1 MRDLNFYEN
10 KQINPKGHI
19 SMTLFKGTYDN
30 GKINGEILKTYEE
43 HNLIVNM
50 ASNLMAGRMAPD
62 NTTPRIISTP
72 SYDEFGQITST
83 TSKETSSKYPLL
95 NGFQYLALGNGLL
108 ESEDFQKN
116 DEKNSKKGAYLYDPT
131 TSMSIDEQKI
141 RDSLQNETIR
151 KKITSWA
158 FVDENGDISDKETN
172 ILKLTTLFN
181 ENDLSSEEN
190 GTLFELA
197 SSDSSKA
204 YDRHFIV
211 EMGLFGGDATDN
223 ANTGYMFN
231 YKLFP
236 AWNKIEGSSLLINW
250 IITF

>member
-108 ESEDFQKN
+108 ENEDFQN
-116 DEKNSKKGAYLYDPT
+116 DNSKK
-131 TSMSIDEQKI
+131 I
-141 RDSLQNETIR
+141 
-151 KKITSWA
+151 KKY
-158 FVDENGDISDKETN
+158 KE
-172 ILKLTTLFN
+172 KEF
-181 ENDLSSEEN
+181 
-190 GTLFELA
+190 
-197 SSDSSKA
+197 
-204 YDRHFIV
+204 
-211 EMGLFGGDATDN
+211 
-223 ANTGYMFN
+223 
-231 YKLFP
+231 
-236 AWNKIEGSSLLINW
+236 
-250 IITF
+250 

>member
-30 GKINGEILKTYEE
+30 GKINGEIIKTYEE

-50 ASNLMAGRMAPD
+50 ASNLMAGRMTPD

-83 TSKETSSKYPLL
+83 TSKETSSKYPLS

-108 ESEDFQKN
+108 ESEDFQN
-116 DEKNSKKGAYLYDPT
+116 DNSKKGAYLYDPT
-131 TSMSIDEQKI
+131 TSMPIDEQKVQN
-141 RDSLQNETIR
+141 SLQNETIR

-211 EMGLFGGDATDN
+211 EMGLFGGDATDD

>member
-50 ASNLMAGRMAPD
+50 ASNLMAGRMAPA

-211 EMGLFGGDATDN
+211 EMGLFGGDATDD

>member
-108 ESEDFQKN
+108 ESEDFQN
-116 DEKNSKKGAYLYDPT
+116 DNSKKGAYLYDPT
-131 TSMSIDEQKI
+131 TSMSIDEQKVQN
-141 RDSLQNETIR
+141 SLQNETIR

>member
-19 SMTLFKGTYDN
+19 SMTLFKGTYNN

-108 ESEDFQKN
+108 ESEDFQN
-116 DEKNSKKGAYLYDPT
+116 DNDNSKKGAYLYDPT

-197 SSDSSKA
+197 SSNSSKA

-211 EMGLFGGDATDN
+211 EMGLFGGDATDD
-223 ANTGYMFN
+223 ANTGYIFN

>member
-30 GKINGEILKTYEE
+30 GKINGEILKTSEE

-108 ESEDFQKN
+108 ENEDFQN
-116 DEKNSKKGAYLYDPT
+116 DNSKKGAYLYDPT
-131 TSMSIDEQKI
+131 TSMPIDEQKVQN
-141 RDSLQNETIR
+141 SLQNETIR

-211 EMGLFGGDATDN
+211 EMGLFGGDATDD
-223 ANTGYMFN
+223 ANTGYIFN

>member
-19 SMTLFKGTYDN
+19 SMTLFKGTYNN

-108 ESEDFQKN
+108 ESEDFQN
-116 DEKNSKKGAYLYDPT
+116 DNSKKGAYLYDPT
-131 TSMSIDEQKI
+131 TSMSIDEQKVQN
-141 RDSLQNETIR
+141 SLQNETIR

-211 EMGLFGGDATDN
+211 EMGLFGGDATDD

>member
-19 SMTLFKGTYDN
+19 SMTLFKGTYNN

-108 ESEDFQKN
+108 ESEDFQN
-116 DEKNSKKGAYLYDPT
+116 DNSKKGAYLYDPT
-131 TSMSIDEQKI
+131 TSMSIDEQKVQN
-141 RDSLQNETIR
+141 SLQNETIR

-211 EMGLFGGDATDN
+211 EMGLFGGNATDD
-223 ANTGYMFN
+223 ANTGYIFN

>member
-30 GKINGEILKTYEE
+30 GKINGEILKAYEE

-83 TSKETSSKYPLL
+83 TSKETSSKYPLS

-108 ESEDFQKN
+108 ESEDFQN
-116 DEKNSKKGAYLYDPT
+116 DNSKKGAYLYDPT
-131 TSMSIDEQKI
+131 TSMPIDEQKVQN
-141 RDSLQNETIR
+141 SLQNETIR

-211 EMGLFGGDATDN
+211 EMGLFGGDATDD